1 MAIRHAKVSGLT
13 NPADPDL
20 VGGEDWDDPHVITGP
35 ALVGVALLRLTSGGA
50 ILSQNSAGFAS
61 TFSKTGTGT
70 YRADYDPADYGGVAP
85 MVLAGVSQDLVEAWS
100 PVFVIWTLE
109 NDGTDYIQL
118 VTVKTSGT
126 AINCTNAWLTLHAA
140 AVL

>member
-20 VGGEDWDDPHVITGP
+20 VGGEDWDADHVIDGP

-50 ILSQNSAGFAS
+50 IQSQNSAGFAS
-61 TFSKTGTGT
+61 TFSKTATGT
-70 YRADYDPADYGGVAP
+70 YRVDYAPADYGSVDP
-85 MVLAGVSQDLVEAWS
+85 MVLAGISRDPVEAWS

-118 VTVKTSGT
+118 VTVNTSGT
-126 AINCTNAWLTLHAA
+126 AINVSNAWLTLHAA
-140 AVL
+140 AIL